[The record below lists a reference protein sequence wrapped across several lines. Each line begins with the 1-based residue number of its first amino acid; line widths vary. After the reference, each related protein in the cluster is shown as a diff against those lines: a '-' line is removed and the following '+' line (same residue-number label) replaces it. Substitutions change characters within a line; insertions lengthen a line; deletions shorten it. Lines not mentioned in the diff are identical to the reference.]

1 MSILLKTTVICLLM
15 QVSNISLA
23 DMNNSDHGNLYII
36 VKGISSDDGTVMI
49 ALFNSRND
57 YEADGEKN
65 NAFIAVSADVSN
77 QSSEYVFKD
86 IPYGEYAI
94 KLFHDKN
101 GNSKL
106 DKNFFGGPKEP
117 YGFSNNIQ
125 KKLSQPAWESVMFK
139 VDSGNVTQK
148 IEVK

>member
-1 MSILLKTTVICLLM
+1 MNILLAAM
-15 QVSNISLA
+15 
-23 DMNNSDHGNLYII
+23 DNSGHGNLYII
-36 VKGISSDDGTVMI
+36 VKGISSNDGTVMI
-49 ALFNSRND
+49 ALFNSSNG
-57 YEADGEKN
+57 YEADGEEN

-77 QSSEYVFKD
+77 QSSAYLFKD

-106 DKNFFGGPKEP
+106 DKNFFGSPKEP
-117 YGFSNNIQ
+117 YGFSNNTQ

-139 VDSGNVTQK
+139 VDSENVTQK
-148 IEVK
+148 IEVKWFSSH